1 MRIRS
6 FTALLF
12 LALLPVAALADD
24 VYLKNG
30 RSFKGVVAETSDS
43 QVQIRLPGGMLSLP
57 SSNVLKVEKS
67 DSSFAEFLRR
77 EEAVKHGGQATDW
90 LELARWAK
98 SQGLTQGYRE
108 AVLGAADMNP
118 RLEGLAPHM
127 RSLGFVLADDLDRWI
142 PYEDSMRRKGL
153 VKADG
158 EWISR
163 QELAQ
168 RTKAREEEARDR
180 RTARLTQDAREAE
193 LSLAQLQLYRETMR
207 ATAPATSDSV
217 VFLPT
222 FGGFFFPPVVSV
234 HPSHPSNK
242 PPHRGS
248 RDGGDRTR
256 DGSLRQPGSLFPT
269 GGR

>member
-12 LALLPVAALADD
+12 LALLPVAASADD

-77 EEAVKHGGQATDW
+77 EDAVKHGGRATDW

-98 SQGLTQGYRE
+98 AQGLTQGYRE
-108 AVLGAADMNP
+108 AVLGAADLNP

-127 RSLGFVLADDLDRWI
+127 RSLGFVLAEDLDRWI
-142 PYEDSMRRKGL
+142 PYEDSMRRRGL
-153 VKADG
+153 VKVDG
-158 EWISR
+158 EWITR
-163 QELAQ
+163 AELAQ
-168 RTKAREEEARDR
+168 RAKDKEEEARDR

-207 ATAPATSDSV
+207 ATAPTATTVLQSEPAYV
-217 VFLPT
+217 LPT

-234 HPSHPSNK
+234 PPSHPSNRS
-242 PPHRGS
+242 PHHGGR
-248 RDGGDRTR
+248 RDDRTM
-256 DGSLRQPGSLFPT
+256 DGSL
-269 GGR
+269 